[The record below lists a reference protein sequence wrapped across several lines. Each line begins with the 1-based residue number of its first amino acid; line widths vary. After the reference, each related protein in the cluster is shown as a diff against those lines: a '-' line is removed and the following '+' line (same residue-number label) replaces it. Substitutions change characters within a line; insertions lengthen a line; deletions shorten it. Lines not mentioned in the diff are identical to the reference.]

1 MIPINLKIQGF
12 LTFKSPVEI
21 NFDELNEDGIFLISG
36 PTGSGKTSIFDAI
49 SFALYGVA
57 TTSGRNSAKD
67 LRSHLIALDEDLI
80 VDFKF
85 RAGAHDYEIK
95 RWQKGQGDSKQRL
108 VVDGNEKEALTKV
121 TEIKTVIGDALGLTA
136 DQFCKIVMLPQGE
149 FRNFLV
155 ASSKEKSDI
164 LRKLFDTEHYAKIR
178 YLISEKLKGIYAK
191 FSQAETIINSEKQ
204 VSEAAARSSQPSEI
218 KAIIKAELE
227 VVRAESEALQT
238 KLKQLRLLLDNL
250 SLRLDAAGKLNSDL
264 AEKAKLEE
272 ILKEAQK
279 LEADFTRDLKKADK
293 LNELKPLA
301 EFHNSLL
308 SNQTSLERKA
318 QNLTQTKVALDLA
331 MTQLTAATE
340 AQKVNPGRRNR
351 LTEISKA
358 VDKLGEVLTALT
370 ELAKTRA
377 AERQETKL
385 IEDLTKKIS
394 ERDRLNIQKID
405 FLELNQGYSQK
416 ELEINAKC
424 SALKEQVTTL
434 NQTIRE
440 IRGYQAVKASLTQTS
455 QAKVAAEA
463 ALNDLKNSEIIHKK
477 GFESLKEQYDK
488 QGLAQ
493 FTHLII
499 AGEACPLCG
508 ALEHPTP
515 YSNDAEITNSALKAA
530 ETTWRQAERQLVD
543 KESNL
548 VYLQKEIEQIKGQI
562 VALEDEFGT
571 EHLEQDL
578 TVLDLKLRSLEEA
591 SKTKNGELHELTLLQ
606 KKLITDLE
614 QTERDLAMLK
624 DIQTQYDVHKDEL
637 TRLKQIIVTLQAK
650 TSDHT
655 EAGLAD
661 KLHHLKLEKAQT
673 EDLIQKTETAYK
685 VITNRVTELT
695 TSLKGTEED
704 ITVLTE
710 VIRGQEV
717 RFEADLTKL
726 DLSRAEFKELEAE
739 LATEQSLRKDAQ
751 NFFKKLDQTKTRFEM
766 MKDKLDGK
774 SKVDVEELEHDII
787 AGQATEQE
795 TSTNQTQVIRR
806 ESQLENALAKI
817 STAADLYEKYD
828 KELKVARILDGTT
841 GRGTTFENYVL
852 GYYLD
857 GVLVNTNVRLKKM
870 TNGRFTLV
878 RQAIDTDAKRS
889 IEGLDINVYDTYSNS
904 ERDVKTLSGG
914 ESFKAALAMALG
926 LSDFI
931 QENKSGIRLDT
942 IFIDEGFGT
951 LDQES
956 LDQAMETILEIQ
968 DLGRLVGIISHVE
981 ELKERIPTQ
990 VIVEN
995 KGAEGSFL
1003 KIVKH

>member
-1 MIPINLKIQGF
+1 MIPINLKVQGF

-67 LRSHLIALDEDLI
+67 LRSHLIAPDEDLI

-85 RAGAHDYEIK
+85 RAGNHDYEIK
-95 RWQKGQGDSKQRL
+95 RWQKGQGDTKQRL

-155 ASSKEKSDI
+155 ASSKDKSDI

-178 YLISEKLKGIYAK
+178 NLISEKLKAIYFK

-204 VSEAAARSSQPSEI
+204 VLEAAARSSQPSEI
-218 KAIIKAELE
+218 NALIKAELE

-238 KLKQLRLLLDNL
+238 KLKQLRLVLDNL

-272 ILKEAQK
+272 MLKEAQK
-279 LEADFTRDLKKADK
+279 LEADFTANLKKADK
-293 LNELKPLA
+293 LNQLKPLS
-301 EFHNSLL
+301 EFHKSLL
-308 SNQTSLERKA
+308 TNQTNLERKTL
-318 QNLTQTKVALDLA
+318 NLTQTKAALDVSTAEL
-331 MTQLTAATE
+331 LAATE
-340 AQKVNPGRRNR
+340 AQKANPERRDR
-351 LTEISKA
+351 LTEISKE
-358 VDKLGEVLTALT
+358 VDKLGEVLAALT
-370 ELAKTRA
+370 ELAKTQA

-385 IEDLTKKIS
+385 IEALAKKIE
-394 ERDRLNIQKID
+394 ERDRLNLQKIE
-405 FLELNQGYSQK
+405 FFELSQRYSQK
-416 ELEINAKC
+416 EIEINAKC
-424 SALKEQVTTL
+424 SALKEQATAL

-440 IRGYQAVKASLTQTS
+440 IKSYQAIKASLTQTS
-455 QAKVAAEA
+455 QAKLTAEA
-463 ALNDLKNSEIIHKK
+463 TLKDLNDSEVMLKKT
-477 GFESLKEQYDK
+477 FESLKEQYDK

-493 FTHLII
+493 FTHLIQ

-508 ALEHPTP
+508 ALDHPAP
-515 YSNDAEITNSALKAA
+515 YTNNGEVTNAALKAA
-530 ETTWRQAERQLVD
+530 ERTWRETERQLVD
-543 KESNL
+543 KENNL
-548 VYLQKEIEQIKGQI
+548 VYLQKEIEQTQAKL
-562 VALEDEFGT
+562 VALETEFGA

-578 TVLDLKLRSLEEA
+578 TVLDLNLVELESELKIKNDDSLELMGL
-591 SKTKNGELHELTLLQ
+591 K
-606 KKLITDLE
+606 KKLIKDRE
-614 QTERDLAMLK
+614 QTEQGLKELK
-624 DIQTQYDVHKDEL
+624 DVQVQYDGHKEEL
-637 TRLKQIIVTLQAK
+637 TKLKQIIVTLQAK
-650 TSDHT
+650 TLDQN

-661 KLHHLKLEKAQT
+661 KLQQLKFEKRQT
-673 EDLIQKTETAYK
+673 EELIQKTETDYK
-685 VITNRVTELT
+685 SITNRVTELT
-695 TSLKGTEED
+695 TSLKKTEED
-704 ITVLTE
+704 INDLTE
-710 VIRGQEV
+710 LIRAQEL
-717 RFEADLTKL
+717 RFETDLTEL
-726 DLSRAEFKELEAE
+726 DLSRTEFKKLEGE
-739 LATEQSLRKDAQ
+739 LATEGSLRKDAQ
-751 NFFKKLDQTKTRFEM
+751 NFFKSLDQTKTRFEM

-774 SKVDVEELEHDII
+774 SKVDVEQLEAEILVV
-787 AGQATEQE
+787 QAAEQE
-795 TSTNQTQVIRR
+795 TAVNQTKVIRR
-806 ESQLENALAKI
+806 ESELENALAKI
-817 STAADLYEKYD
+817 SAAADLYEKYD

-852 GYYLD
+852 GYYLE

-878 RQAIDTDAKRS
+878 RQAGDTDAKRS

-995 KGAEGSFL
+995 RGAEGSFF